1 MFVAPSIIAT
11 SEAARADKR
20 LCRVQ
25 STLPL
30 ELNSSF
36 YTFRSAP
43 CVAKFCRVQS
53 TLPGRQKTGDNR
65 D

>member
-1 MFVAPSIIAT
+1 MFVAPSIIIAT

-25 STLPL
+25 GTLPL
-30 ELNSSF
+30 ESNSPI

-43 CVAKFCRVQS
+43 CVAKF
-53 TLPGRQKTGDNR
+53 LPRAKHAFPEGQLAT
-65 D
+65 